1 MRSLFISQQVN
12 LYSAKSK
19 SQARV
24 NELKITFWP
33 LVLLAFMDSET
44 LKNTFRLGLL
54 LMSCGLLT

>member
-12 LYSAKSK
+12 LYSATSK

-33 LVLLAFMDSET
+33 LVFLAFMDCGT

-54 LMSCGLLT
+54 LMLCGLLT